1 MVWLVSLLL
10 LSSAAFAQEGPPQR
24 PPESADSSS
33 TPTCE
38 DPLGPFSLRSRS
50 PFQMLRLSLT
60 PRTPNF
66 LEKGDW
72 CIQETITW
80 TNLWAYRPGRYR
92 IDGEITRSAT
102 TLSYGLEDWLQVGLE
117 FGVFGKSNGF
127 ADSFIEDFHE
137 TFHLGNARREQFR
150 QNDFAIEIV
159 RPNGSVFYV
168 RDVNPRIALE
178 DTVLYAEA
186 RLLEETASSP
196 RLSLGLQMKWPI
208 SRSEIYD
215 GDHVVPGLYFSTCKR
230 LEDIIVYAAVGAA
243 YHGADE
249 FASIDLEPV
258 QGTVLLATEF
268 RVSPQVS
275 LIVQYLMST
284 GAAKEFGEFS
294 RTANELSFGLKWAM
308 DRRFTFEFALLENL
322 FYFDNSPD
330 FGMHFG
336 VTVNP

>member
-10 LSSAAFAQEGPPQR
+10 CSSAAFAQEGPPQR
-24 PPESADSSS
+24 PPESADSSGS
-33 TPTCE
+33 SSFE
-38 DPLGPFSLRSRS
+38 DQLGPFSLRSRS
-50 PFQMLRLSLT
+50 PFQMLRLGLT

-66 LEKGDW
+66 LEKGGW
-72 CIQETITW
+72 SIQETITW
-80 TNLWAYRPGRYR
+80 TNLWAYRPGMYR

-102 TLSYGLEDWLQVGLE
+102 TLSYGLEDWLQVGFE

-150 QNDFAIEIV
+150 QNDFAIQIA
-159 RPNGSVFYV
+159 RPNGSVFEV
-168 RDVNPRIALE
+168 RDVSPRIALE
-178 DTVLYAEA
+178 DMVLYAEA
-186 RLLEETASSP
+186 RLLEESP
-196 RLSLGLQMKWPI
+196 TSPQVSLGFQLKLPI

-215 GDHVVPGLYFSTCKR
+215 GDHVAPGLYFSACKR
-230 LEDIIVYAAVGAA
+230 FDDIVLYGAVGAA
-243 YHGADE
+243 YHSADE

-275 LIVQYLMST
+275 LVVQYLMST
-284 GAAKEFGEFS
+284 GAAKDFGEFS
-294 RTANELSFGLKWAM
+294 RPANELSFGLKWAM
-308 DRRFTFEFALLENL
+308 DRRFTLEFALLENL

-336 VTVNP
+336 VAVKP